1 MLIKRTNINPSLNF
15 LDEIEELPLD
25 LEMTPKFVDMVHKKF
40 EETIMKSPVIR
51 EIYKQ
56 RWAGITDPKVK
67 ARILMFLEGVHGL
80 LDNVGILDSFIRD
93 WVEVNKT
100 HETTELFGAFLF
112 YPDGV
117 VPSKAEITKSDSFIT
132 HTCNQFKSLW
142 HGTGDYRFNHLRL
155 DTPGQESVFTTIIM
169 FYLDRDD
176 YDQTKKDVLQGV
188 CLRLWDK
195 FRNGTLNDTDPSE
208 IMRTAA
214 MVQQLVSQKELD
226 DAEAE
231 YQKHLLES
239 RLMKEVR
246 PPSSAVH

>member
-1 MLIKRTNINPSLNF
+1 MLIKNANINPSLNF
-15 LDEIEELPLD
+15 LDDIEERPLD
-25 LEMTPKFVDMVHKKF
+25 MELTPKFVDMVNKKF
-40 EETIMKSPVIR
+40 EEVIMKSPAIR

-100 HETTELFGAFLF
+100 HKTTELFGAFLF

-117 VPSKAEITKSDSFIT
+117 EPSRTAIDKSDSFIT
-132 HTCNQFKSLW
+132 HTCNQFKNLW

-155 DTPGQESVFTTIIM
+155 NTSGQSSVFTTIIM

-176 YDQTKKDVLQGV
+176 YDQTKKDALQGV

-195 FRNGTLNDTDPSE
+195 FRNGTLNDNNPQE

-226 DAEAE
+226 DAEAA
-231 YQKHLLES
+231 YQKSLLES
-239 RLMKEVR
+239 NLVHGVR
-246 PPSSAVH
+246 PPSSSVH